1 MNMKKIMILLAM
13 TLAVTTGGV
22 ATAGL
27 DKHLEAFEPYVGKT
41 LEGAFVNS
49 ATGESAVDV
58 QRWESTL
65 GGKAIRV
72 VHSLNEGEYGGETI
86 IFWDSKASTVAFYY
100 FTTAGF
106 YTHGTMTFELGVFT
120 ARETVEG
127 SADGITEVRSTSRML
142 EDGRVHLKSEFLE
155 EGEWVPGHEIY
166 YVEAPD
172 AMVVFK

>member
-1 MNMKKIMILLAM
+1 MKRITILL
-13 TLAVTTGGV
+13 TIIAVIIAAGT

-27 DKHLEAFEPYVGKT
+27 DKHLEAFEPFVGKT

-58 QRWESTL
+58 QRWEEIL

-72 VHSLNEGEYGGETI
+72 VHSLNAGEYGGETI
-86 IFWDSKASTVAFYY
+86 IFWDSKENTVAFYY

-120 ARETVEG
+120 AHEKVEG
-127 SADGITEVRSTSRML
+127 ARVDGITEVRSSSRML
-142 EDGRVHLKSEFLE
+142 EDGRVHLKSKFLKDE
-155 EGEWVPGHEIY
+155 QWVPGHEIY
-166 YVEAPD
+166 YVEAPE
-172 AMVVFK
+172 AEVVFK